1 MAGMPEEPRDVPHDL
16 PREPQRDLPRDLP
29 REVVARREY
38 TGVALAEADVAA
50 DPMAQ
55 FAAWF
60 AEAVARGVPE
70 PDAMCLATAS
80 SAGEPASRMVLLKG
94 WDERGF
100 VFCTNYASR
109 KGLHLASNPR
119 AALTFRWALLE
130 RQVGV
135 VGRTRRTSAAESD
148 SWWALRPRGARL
160 AAVASAPQSSV
171 IPSRAWLDSRV
182 AELAAEY
189 EGRDVPRPATW
200 GGVRV
205 VPDAVE
211 LWQGRPN
218 RLHDRLRYVRRG
230 RRWVVERLAP

>member
-1 MAGMPEEPRDVPHDL
+1 MGGMP
-16 PREPQRDLPRDLP
+16 DLP

-38 TGVALAEADVAA
+38 AGEALSEAVVLAE
-50 DPMAQ
+50 PMAQ

-70 PDAMCLATAS
+70 PDAMCLATAGVD
-80 SAGEPASRMVLLKG
+80 GEVASRMVLLKG

-100 VFCTNYASR
+100 VFCTNYGSR
-109 KGLHLASNPR
+109 KGLHLAANPR

-148 SWWALRPRGARL
+148 AWWARRPRGAQL
-160 AAVASAPQSSV
+160 SALASAPQSAV
-171 IPSRAWLDSRV
+171 IPSREWLEARV
-182 AELAAEY
+182 AALASEY
-189 EGRDVPRPATW
+189 EGRDIPRPATW
-200 GGVRV
+200 GGIRV